1 MYALNLSEDSRIL
14 SACVVLPSGSDCK
27 NNPVYEI
34 IDGKYNGMVVVEM
47 IPDGNI
53 VDYLYIDGEYI
64 HRPLPKEHEIEPELT
79 SDEVLNIL
87 LGVGGGA

>member
-14 SACVVLPSGSDCK
+14 SACVVLPSGGDDK
-27 NNPVYEI
+27 NSPVYEI

-64 HRPLPKEHEIEPELT
+64 YEPLPQEPAIKLEPT
-79 SDEVLNIL
+79 TDEVLNVL
-87 LGVGGGA
+87 LGIGGEA